1 MTLVNRWYQVI
12 KLLVDHKG
20 MSLQELQEKLAAS
33 PQTVRKNIDTL
44 NDELIGIAQII
55 QKENLF
61 QLEINNFEGFEEV
74 LSGRLK
80 RESDFNSSSKR
91 VSYIIKRLIEE
102 DQFISTYDLSEELA
116 VSRGTVNKDIKR
128 MKELIAP
135 WQVAVV
141 GTPNRGIHLEGKEF
155 DLRLLH
161 VNYVQEYFEEQFL
174 HETTKQMIQ
183 KIIKETRLAKQD
195 NVTLSQWERSFIS
208 FPFNI
213 NTNHIRNS
221 LLTDEGLLA
230 DYFQKMMKKI
240 HHSVVVE
247 FDEDF
252 LFSEMKDHLRNVM
265 NRLVFHVECHDLFYG
280 EIERQ
285 YPLAYE
291 LAKIGLQEL
300 GRLLNR
306 CVPTVEFGYLALYFE
321 LALRGNYEA
330 GAKKEIA
337 VICSTGHGTALI
349 IQRQLEKVLGPDIQ
363 IAHFSEEEAER
374 RELNQYFAIFT
385 TIPLKNIRPQ
395 TPMIHLTN
403 LFNDTWLRNEWQR
416 AKEIRSVESQNIH
429 MTYQLLENTQGYR
442 ANIQKMI
449 ADLEAEKLVD
459 PQFIERIFT
468 REDQQ
473 TTFFESGIAFPH
485 TINQA
490 LPTIILS
497 IGVFEESLVTPEG
510 KVDVILLLGIPEEL
524 TATVEAELL
533 QLYDRL
539 FTIAGD
545 ERLRNELRKQRDVLA
560 VKEWMQRK
568 GIII

>member
-195 NVTLSQWERSFIS
+195 SFLLRRVVSIVLQRVLAGKLITELPPEYVDYVRHNEQIEELMYHLEITYNVTLSQWERSFIS

-221 LLTDEGLLA
+221 LLADEGLLA

-285 YPLAYE
+285 YPW
-291 LAKIGLQEL
+291 
-300 GRLLNR
+300 
-306 CVPTVEFGYLALYFE
+306 
-321 LALRGNYEA
+321 
-330 GAKKEIA
+330 
-337 VICSTGHGTALI
+337 
-349 IQRQLEKVLGPDIQ
+349 QLEKVLGPDVQ

-442 ANIQKMI
+442 ANIQKMV

-473 TTFFESGIAFPH
+473 TTIFESGIAFPH

>member
-161 VNYVQEYFEEQFL
+161 VNHVQEYFEEQFL

-195 NVTLSQWERSFIS
+195 SF
-208 FPFNI
+208 
-213 NTNHIRNS
+213 
-221 LLTDEGLLA
+221 LLRR
-230 DYFQKMMKKI
+230 
-240 HHSVVVE
+240 VVSIV
-247 FDEDF
+247 
-252 LFSEMKDHLRNVM
+252 
-265 NRLVFHVECHDLFYG
+265 
-280 EIERQ
+280 
-285 YPLAYE
+285 
-291 LAKIGLQEL
+291 LQ
-300 GRLLNR
+300 R
-306 CVPTVEFGYLALYFE
+306 
-321 LALRGNYEA
+321 
-330 GAKKEIA
+330 
-337 VICSTGHGTALI
+337 
-349 IQRQLEKVLGPDIQ
+349 
-363 IAHFSEEEAER
+363 
-374 RELNQYFAIFT
+374 
-385 TIPLKNIRPQ
+385 
-395 TPMIHLTN
+395 
-403 LFNDTWLRNEWQR
+403 
-416 AKEIRSVESQNIH
+416 
-429 MTYQLLENTQGYR
+429 
-442 ANIQKMI
+442 
-449 ADLEAEKLVD
+449 
-459 PQFIERIFT
+459 
-468 REDQQ
+468 
-473 TTFFESGIAFPH
+473 
-485 TINQA
+485 
-490 LPTIILS
+490 
-497 IGVFEESLVTPEG
+497 
-510 KVDVILLLGIPEEL
+510 
-524 TATVEAELL
+524 
-533 QLYDRL
+533 
-539 FTIAGD
+539 
-545 ERLRNELRKQRDVLA
+545 VLA
-560 VKEWMQRK
+560 GKLITELPPEYVDYVRHNE
-568 GIII
+568 